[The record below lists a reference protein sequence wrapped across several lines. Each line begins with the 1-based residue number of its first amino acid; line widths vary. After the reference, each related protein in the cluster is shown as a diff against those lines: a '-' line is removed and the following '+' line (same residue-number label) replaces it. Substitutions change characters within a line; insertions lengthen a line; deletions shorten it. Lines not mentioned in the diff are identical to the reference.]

1 MENKNFVGYVKIVQG
16 QFGEIVKI
24 SLNSDDLDKLKQSQN
39 EKGYVA
45 ITMFNSKNGGKYM
58 VVDKPLTKEEYQQLM
73 NNNLSKSPKKE
84 QPVIENEDD
93 EINLEEIPF

>member
-1 MENKNFVGYVKIVQG
+1 
-16 QFGEIVKI
+16 
-24 SLNSDDLDKLKQSQN
+24 
-39 EKGYVA
+39 
-45 ITMFNSKNGGKYM
+45 M